1 MGIRY
6 DALLNGLKEVEHD
19 NHIIVDRKSDRI
31 QEVSLKRF
39 LLFSNVLVAANIKLK
54 KIDAGVLTKADPDYK
69 TKKAEAKSRLEGE
82 KKLSQLRK
90 FNSIYASWQNSI
102 NNKGVPDDVKE
113 LKKEQ
118 KKLNLVIDKMTQFKE
133 ALGKDKIDL
142 KLFEDVTDIDKRQFQ
157 ELNDAINALKMR
169 QEVISSHINVKEG
182 KALTPDQAVRILRL
196 QDKADAVLKDEA
208 INSLKVQLY
217 RDVSLLKELKL
228 ELKKEYDALVESE
241 NPNQIDSVVEKIKK
255 YEALHNSVDEQVSRI
270 AKKGMREKAVKDIR
284 ALLLDRSQ
292 FNLNQLIDARAKIE
306 IFNNDALKLSP
317 LEKRHNRDALDLHK
331 SLVFLKK
338 LEKRLLAEEVK
349 IREQERSS
357 AHESIE
363 RDEPKVSIPFP
374 NLDNVEEAQKEA
386 LLNEHAR
393 KVEAYDKK
401 RDEIVTP
408 AKDKADKAID
418 REFDYTYIESKI
430 IDLGD
435 FPYIKAYDFYQKGQP
450 AEAGKEIWK
459 LLIRTNEGKLPS
471 KDDFDHEAKEIF
483 GERLDPQIYNG
494 LINDFHKSKKADAQ
508 GDLVWFMWVNDKK
521 AIPTFDEFKAA
532 FEEKVGIEPLKEN
545 YDRLI
550 HHLNTQGKPMV
561 AENVWIHLSGKNK
574 ESPNWNDF
582 RALFKESLG
591 VEPEKELYSAL
602 VKKDL
607 DDKEDK
613 LSETLGDLKG
623 LAPYVKTNETW
634 YAKDDKTIR
643 SKLKEIESEIE
654 KINARLIEKADVSSS
669 SVDEEVKQLRKQLE
683 QTILERESVIN
694 FLNNKDRVQLL
705 NEAQQLNSQIKLLKS
720 RLKEAQ

>member
-39 LLFSNVLVAANIKLK
+39 LLFSNVLVAANIKLTQ
-54 KIDAGVLTKADPDYK
+54 IKADPDYK

-90 FNSIYASWQNSI
+90 FNSIYSSWQNSI
-102 NNKGVPDDVKE
+102 NNKDVPQEIKE

-118 KKLNLVIDKMTQFKE
+118 KKLVKVIEKMTQFKE

-142 KLFEDVTDIDKRQFQ
+142 KLFEEVTDIDKKQFQ
-157 ELNDAINALKMR
+157 ELNDSINALKMR

-196 QDKADAVLKDEA
+196 KKKADAVLKDEA

-217 RDVSLLKELKL
+217 RDVTLLKELKL
-228 ELKKEYDALVESE
+228 ELKKEYDVLVNSE
-241 NPNQIDSVVEKIKK
+241 NPNQIDGIVEKIKK
-255 YEALHNSVDEQVSRI
+255 YEALHNSVDEQFSRI
-270 AKKGMREKAVKDIR
+270 AKKGMREKAIKDIR

-292 FNLNQLIDARAKIE
+292 FNLNQLVDARAKIE
-306 IFNNDALKLSP
+306 VYNNDALKLSP
-317 LEKRHNRDALDLHK
+317 LEKRHNKEAVDLHK

-338 LEKRLLAEEVK
+338 LEKKLLDEEIK

-363 RDEPKVSIPFP
+363 RDEPKISIPLP

-386 LLNEHAR
+386 LLHEYAR
-393 KVEAYDKK
+393 KVEAYDKN

-418 REFDYTYIESKI
+418 REFDYTYVESKI
-430 IDLGD
+430 IDLRD
-435 FPYIKAYDFYQKGQP
+435 FPYVKAYDLYQKGQP
-450 AEAGKEIWK
+450 AEAGKQIWK
-459 LLIRTNEGKLPS
+459 LLIRTKEGKLPS

-521 AIPTFDEFKAA
+521 SIPTFDEFKAA

-561 AENVWIHLSGKNK
+561 AENVWIHLSGKNN
-574 ESPNWNDF
+574 EPPSWNDF
-582 RALFKESLG
+582 RTLFKESLG
-591 VEPEKELYSAL
+591 VEPEKELYTAL
-602 VKKDL
+602 VRKEL
-607 DDKEDK
+607 DEKEDK
-613 LSETLGDLKG
+613 FKEVLGDLKG
-623 LAPYVKTNETW
+623 LAPYVKPKETW

-643 SKLKEIESEIE
+643 TKLKEIESEIE
-654 KINARLIEKADVSSS
+654 KINARLIEKADESRGST
-669 SVDEEVKQLRKQLE
+669 DEDAKQLRKQLE
-683 QTILERESVIN
+683 QTILERESVFN
-694 FLNNKDRVQLL
+694 FLINKDRVQLR
-705 NEAQQLNSQIKLLKS
+705 NEAQQLNSRIKLLRS
-720 RLKEAQ
+720 RLEEAP